1 MKYGFVVLNYN
12 NYADTIEC
20 VRSIL
25 AIPRSD
31 YRIVIVDNNSPND
44 SFRELHAAFD
54 YCEVIYIVK
63 SDKNLGYSG
72 GNNIGIRRLMAK
84 GIKNIIIATNDTVI
98 VSRNI
103 LDKFDEIAVDRV
115 GIVGPN
121 IVTPEGVFQNP
132 PRMKPD
138 LLYLLLVHFYIPWT
152 SMREWLYRRVPF
164 IRNWRKEEVQ
174 SVTVSLI
181 HNEFD
186 DREAV
191 PVYMLHGAFFLLTE
205 NFLANVGLLDENIF
219 MYWEED
225 LLAWQC
231 EKAGLSRVFLPG
243 VNVLHKDRKSTT
255 LSHND
260 KVQEFIRLQNLQS
273 RKYVAS
279 QVGVISLLRTIFK
292 YRFAPVSV
300 RGRGFQGEEIKKHG

>member
-12 NYADTIEC
+12 NYTDTIEC

-31 YRIVIVDNNSPND
+31 YCIVIVDNNSPND
-44 SFRELHAAFD
+44 SSRKLHVAFD
-54 YCEVIYIVK
+54 NYDVIDIVK
-63 SDKNLGYSG
+63 SEKNLGYSG
-72 GNNIGIRRLMAK
+72 GNNIGIRRLTAK

-103 LDKFDEIAVDRV
+103 LDKFDGIAVDRV

-138 LLYLLLVHFYIPWT
+138 LLYLLLLHFHVPWT
-152 SMREWLYRRVPF
+152 NMREWLYRWVP
-164 IRNWRKEEVQ
+164 IVRNWRKGAVEGVM
-174 SVTVSLI
+174 VGLTR
-181 HNEFD
+181 NEFG

-205 NFLANVGLLDENIF
+205 NYLTDVGLLDENLF

-231 EKAGLSRVFLPG
+231 EKAGLSRVYLPG

-260 KVQEFIRLQNLQS
+260 KANEFIQFQNLQS
-273 RKYVAS
+273 RNYVAR
-279 QVGVISLLRTIFK
+279 QVGLISLLRTILRYSFIPARNSGK
-292 YRFAPVSV
+292 
-300 RGRGFQGEEIKKHG
+300 

>member
-12 NYADTIEC
+12 NYTDTIEC

-25 AIPRSD
+25 EIPRDD
-31 YRIVIVDNNSPND
+31 YCIVIVDNDSPND
-44 SFRELHAAFD
+44 SSEKLHVAFD
-54 YCEVIYIVK
+54 TCDGIDIVT
-63 SDKNLGYSG
+63 SEKNLGYSG
-72 GNNIGIRRLMAK
+72 GNNIGIRRLTAK
-84 GIKNIIIATNDTVI
+84 GIKNIIIATNDTLI

-103 LDKFDEIAVDRV
+103 LDKFDEIVSDRV

-138 LLYLLLVHFYIPWT
+138 LLYLLLLHFHVPWT
-152 SMREWLYRRVPF
+152 NVREWLYRRVP
-164 IRNWRKEEVQ
+164 IVMNWRKGAVKDVMVGLTRTE
-174 SVTVSLI
+174 SG
-181 HNEFD
+181 

-205 NFLANVGLLDENIF
+205 KFLTNVGLLDENIF

-231 EKAGLSRVFLPG
+231 EKAGLSRIYLPG
-243 VNVLHKDRKSTT
+243 VTVLHKDRKSTT
-255 LSHND
+255 LSHSD
-260 KVQEFIRLQNLQS
+260 KAHDFIRFQNLQS
-273 RKYVAS
+273 RNYVAR
-279 QVGVISLLRTIFK
+279 QVGMIRLLCTIVK
-292 YRFAPVSV
+292 YRFMAARN
-300 RGRGFQGEEIKKHG
+300 RGKGSKGCN